1 MAAPHTPHASHAS
14 AKVPNDYTL
23 RLTKYE
29 RVHVV
34 GMRAEQLARGMQA
47 FVPLPEPVRGASA
60 NDLFYDIAEREL
72 DQHKLPFIVVRQLL
86 DGTAMHIRTS
96 ARGTSVEAPPPR
108 ASPRSPASLASLAS
122 SDPSASAASAASAA
136 SP

>member
-1 MAAPHTPHASHAS
+1 MDRAASAEATDAAPAFKAAA

-72 DQHKLPFIVVRQLL
+72 DQNKLPFIVVRQLL
-86 DGTAMHIRTS
+86 DGTSMHIRTS
-96 ARGTSVEAPPPR
+96 
-108 ASPRSPASLASLAS
+108 
-122 SDPSASAASAASAA
+122 DPSAVSAASAASAVSAA